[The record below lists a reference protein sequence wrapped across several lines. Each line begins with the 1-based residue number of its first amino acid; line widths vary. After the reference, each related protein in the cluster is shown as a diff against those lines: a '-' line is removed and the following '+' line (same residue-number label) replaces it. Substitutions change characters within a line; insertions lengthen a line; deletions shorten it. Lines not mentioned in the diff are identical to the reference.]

1 MGALSFLLVKRLKNQ
16 FREFLHKPSKIILAL
31 ILFFCLFITVFAS
44 SAQSGQ
50 NFRSINE
57 FFSVIYLLYTFL
69 FYNISKNGFNNGAS
83 LFSMAD
89 INLIF
94 VSPVKSSKV
103 LFFGMLQ
110 QLGHSLYLGFFILF
124 QYTVANEYYGIGY
137 GTIILVALGYGIT
150 VLFSQMVSMLI
161 YIFVGSSD
169 KRANIGKAVYYSLI
183 GAVII
188 ALLFKADILG
198 GFELSKLTSA
208 ATSPVAALMPVSGFV
223 TLGITG
229 IVNGQWIKFFIA
241 VGCSIAFSLFYYIIV
256 SKAKG
261 DFYEDVLKST
271 EVSYSAITAAKQ
283 GKTDEAMPR
292 NIKTGK
298 TGLTKGFGASA
309 IKEKQKIENRRSK
322 FFLLSKTSIVIIV
335 ITAVYSFVKPDS
347 LIGVFVMSVYTMV
360 ISISSGRWAKELNLP
375 YIYLIP
381 EKPFKKLCSLI
392 FTEFPSL
399 VAESVVCFIPIH
411 FILEP
416 DLAETAAMI
425 AARIGFG
432 LIFIGTNLVL
442 QRVFGKT
449 ERTVFSMTV
458 YVLLIF
464 LFSLPSISAGIFASF
479 MFPFYPWISFFAMC
493 VINIIVFPILLFIS
507 RNILEYSEYNFK

>member
-1 MGALSFLLVKRLKNQ
+1 MNALSFLLLKKIKNQ

-31 ILFFCLFITVFAS
+31 ILVFCIFVTIFTS
-44 SAQSGQ
+44 SAQNGQ
-50 NFRSINE
+50 NFRSVNE

-94 VSPVKSSKV
+94 VSPTKSSRV
-103 LFFGMLQ
+103 LFFGILQ
-110 QLGHSLYLGFFILF
+110 QLGHSLYLGLFILF
-124 QYTVANEYYGIGY
+124 QYTIAHEHYGIGY

-161 YIFVGSSD
+161 YVFVGSSD
-169 KRANIGKAVYYSLI
+169 KKTNIGKVIYYS
-183 GAVII
+183 VII
-188 ALLFKADILG
+188 IVIAAVLLKAQVFDGLT
-198 GFELSKLTSA
+198 LSKVTSA
-208 ATSPVAALMPVSGFV
+208 ATSPIAALMPVSGFV

-229 IVNGQWIKFFIA
+229 IVNGQWIKLFIA
-241 VGCSIAFSLFYYIIV
+241 VGCAVAFSVFYYITV
-256 SKAKG
+256 SKTKG

-283 GKTDEAMPR
+283 GKTAEAMPR

-309 IKEKQKIENRRSK
+309 IKEKQRLENRRSK
-322 FFLLSKTSIVIIV
+322 VFLLSKTSIVIV
-335 ITAVYSFVKPDS
+335 IMTAVYSFVMPDS
-347 LIGVFVMSVYTMV
+347 PIGIFVMSIYTMV
-360 ISISSGRWAKELNLP
+360 ISVSSGSWAKELGLP

-392 FTEFPSL
+392 LTEIPSL
-399 VAESVVCFIPIH
+399 VAESVVCLIPVH
-411 FILEP
+411 FILKL
-416 DLAETAAMI
+416 DLSETAAMI
-425 AARIGFG
+425 AARISFGF
-432 LIFIGTNLVL
+432 IFIGTNLVL
-442 QRVFGKT
+442 QRIFGKT

-458 YVLLIF
+458 YVILIF
-464 LFSLPSISAGIFASF
+464 LFSLPSVAAGIFTNF
-479 MFPFYPWISFFAMC
+479 MFPFYPRISFVFMF
-493 VINIIVFPILLFIS
+493 IFNLIVFPILLFIS
-507 RNILEYSEYNFK
+507 RNVLEYSEYNFK

>member
-1 MGALSFLLVKRLKNQ
+1 MGALSFLLGKRLKNQ

-31 ILFFCLFITVFAS
+31 ILVFCLFITVFAS
-44 SAQSGQ
+44 STQSGQ

-94 VSPVKSSKV
+94 VSPIKSSKV

-110 QLGHSLYLGFFILF
+110 QLGRSLYLGFFILF
-124 QYTVANEYYGIGY
+124 QYSIAHEYYGIGY
-137 GTIILVALGYGIT
+137 GTIIPVALGYGIT

-169 KRANIGKAVYYSLI
+169 KKANIGKAVYYSLI
-183 GAVII
+183 GAVV
-188 ALLFKADILG
+188 ALLLFKADIFG
-198 GFELSKLTSA
+198 GFELSKLTNA
-208 ATSPVAALMPVSGFV
+208 VTSPVAALMPVSGFV

-229 IVNGQWIKFFIA
+229 IVNGQWIKLFIGI
-241 VGCSIAFSLFYYIIV
+241 GCSIAFSLFYYIIV
-256 SKAKG
+256 SKTKG

-309 IKEKQKIENRRSK
+309 IKEKQRLENRRSK
-322 FFLLSKTSIVIIV
+322 VLLLSKTSIVIV
-335 ITAVYSFVKPDS
+335 IMTAVYSFVMPDS
-347 LIGVFVMSVYTMV
+347 SIGIFVMSVYTMV

-381 EKPFKKLCSLI
+381 EKPFKKLCNLIITEIPSLI
-392 FTEFPSL
+392 
-399 VAESVVCFIPIH
+399 AESVICFIPVH
-411 FILEP
+411 FIL
-416 DLAETAAMI
+416 DLDLSETAAMI
-425 AARIGFG
+425 AARISFG

-442 QRVFGKT
+442 QRIFGKT

-458 YVLLIF
+458 YMLLIF
-464 LFSLPSISAGIFASF
+464 LFSLPSIAAGVFTSF
-479 MFPFYPWISFFAMC
+479 MFPFYPRISFVSMFAL
-493 VINIIVFPILLFIS
+493 NIIVFPILLFIS
-507 RNILEYSEYNFK
+507 RNVLEYSEYNFK